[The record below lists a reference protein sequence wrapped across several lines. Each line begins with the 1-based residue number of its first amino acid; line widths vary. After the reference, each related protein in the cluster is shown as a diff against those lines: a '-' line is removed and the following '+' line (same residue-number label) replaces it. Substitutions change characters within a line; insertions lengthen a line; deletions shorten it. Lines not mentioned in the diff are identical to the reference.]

1 MYVEP
6 QTTPNCQS
14 NLKKTK
20 NKSGGITLTD
30 IRLNCKIIVI
40 KQHGTGIKA
49 DTSINATE

>member
-6 QTTPNCQS
+6 QMTPNCQS

-49 DTSINATE
+49 DTLK